1 MSLGSRPNRRWLRR
15 NANRMETSVRR
26 AARRDANDGI
36 ITEALRAAGFT
47 VHDFAGAGNSI
58 PDKLVSREL
67 PDGTQ
72 WVCWVEIKTEK
83 GKLRPGQEAFRAIFE
98 SRGEWYKACFPQ
110 DTVCELATR
119 YHEAIKQEHLR

>member
-1 MSLGSRPNRRWLRR
+1 M
-15 NANRMETSVRR
+15 RR

-36 ITEALRAAGFT
+36 ITEALRVAGFT

-58 PDKLVSREL
+58 PDKLVTRTL
-67 PDGTQ
+67 PDGTE

-83 GKLRPGQEAFRAIFE
+83 GKLRPGQEKFRDLFE
-98 SRGEWYKACFPQ
+98 PRGEWYKACYPQ
-110 DTVCELATR
+110 DTVCELAMR

>member
-1 MSLGSRPNRRWLRR
+1 M
-15 NANRMETSVRR
+15 RR

-36 ITEALRAAGFT
+36 ITEALRVAGFT

-72 WVCWVEIKTEK
+72 WICWVEIKTPT
-83 GKLRPGQEAFRAIFE
+83 GKLRPGQEKFRALFE
-98 SRGEWYKACFPQ
+98 GRGEWYKACYPQ
-110 DTVCELATR
+110 DTVCELAMR
-119 YHEAIKQEHLR
+119 YHDAIKQEQLR